1 MSREKRILVAG
12 ATGYLG
18 GYVARG
24 ALDKGYRVLALARD
38 RAKAEALEAQG
49 AEILVADACDRSS
62 LCGRFEAVDVLVSS
76 IGLRSM
82 KASPSFEE
90 VDFRANMNLL
100 EEALAAGV
108 GHFIFVSVLK
118 GEQLRASIPLF
129 DARERV
135 VDALKVSGMNYTVV
149 RPNGFFNDMAAMFAM
164 AKQGR
169 FVILGK
175 GDTRINPIHGKDL
188 ARSILDS
195 VEDESRWFS
204 EYDIGGPETF
214 TLKEIGELSYECL
227 GRKPQYYYLPTSL
240 LSFSATVCAP
250 FNKNAASIL
259 RAMAQM
265 GNARDMLAPRYGEE
279 SLRDFFKKLAAC

>member
-1 MSREKRILVAG
+1 MSRKKRILVAG

-18 GYVARG
+18 GYVASG

-38 RAKAEALEAQG
+38 RAKAEALEAKG

-62 LCGRFEAVDVLVSS
+62 LTGQFEAVDVLVSS

-100 EEALAAGV
+100 EEGLAAGV

-118 GEQLRASIPLF
+118 GEQLRGSIPLF

-135 VDALKVSGMNYTVV
+135 VDALKVSGMKYTVV
-149 RPNGFFNDMAAMFAM
+149 RPNGFFNDMAAMFIM

-175 GDTRINPIHGKDL
+175 VIPESTLYTARTWRDPFLILLKMRVAGL
-188 ARSILDS
+188 ASTTS
-195 VEDESRWFS
+195 
-204 EYDIGGPETF
+204 G
-214 TLKEIGELSYECL
+214 
-227 GRKPQYYYLPTSL
+227 GRKPSPSKRLVNWPMNAWAESPNIIIYRLRCFLFL
-240 LSFSATVCAP
+240 LLFVHR
-250 FNKNAASIL
+250 SIK
-259 RAMAQM
+259 MQH
-265 GNARDMLAPRYGEE
+265 RY
-279 SLRDFFKKLAAC
+279 